1 MEHSA
6 AERRI
11 DEWKQKLIDPS
22 RRNRLIYFRPSK
34 SVTLTVSTPNAEI
47 VFNRLVVQE
56 KSWKFWLPPA
66 EQDKK
71 DNTQDEL
78 FANEPLE
85 TQALSSPKS
94 TPKQDELVCSGATR
108 TTLERT
114 LTNIFRKARTDY
126 QERGVRILYL
136 AFGTLVWKDQEKSA
150 EIRSPLV
157 LCPVNLGRE
166 SARAPYVL
174 SLAEEETI
182 LNPALQAKLFNDFT
196 IKLPEIPE
204 DWDEESLSTY
214 FDTVARKVEPLEW
227 TVETTA
233 VIGLFSFHKLVMY
246 QDLLTNAGHIK
257 AHHVVRALT
266 GEQMANSDVVGD
278 VVDERQL
285 DAIQQPEATFQILDA
300 DSSQQQCIQAVLQGV
315 SLVLQGPPG
324 TGKSQTIANV
334 IAEFIARGKTVLFVS
349 EKMAALE
356 VVSKRL
362 SDVHLGE
369 FALELHSH
377 KANKREVV
385 AELKQCL
392 DEQLVPKNLPTSS
405 EYEQLKH
412 LRQTLNDYALALHTV
427 REPLGES
434 VRDVLARLAA
444 LDDVPLVPTRLAH
457 VEQLRPQRVSGRV

>member
-1 MEHSA
+1 MATA
-6 AERRI
+6 AFKRRM

-34 SVTLTVSTPNAEI
+34 SSTSTLTISTPDAET

-66 EQDKK
+66 ERDKK
-71 DNTQDEL
+71 ENTQDEL

-85 TQALSSPKS
+85 TPVPSSPRS
-94 TPKQDELVCSGATR
+94 TPRQDELVCGEITR

-114 LTNIFRKARTDY
+114 LKNIFRKAHTDY

-136 AFGTLVWKDQEKSA
+136 AFGTLIWKDQEKSE
-150 EIRSPLV
+150 EIHSPLI
-157 LCPVNLGRE
+157 LCPVDLRRE

-182 LNPALQAKLFNDFT
+182 LNPALQAKLWNDFK

-204 DWDEESLSTY
+204 DWEEEPLSKY
-214 FDTVARKVEPLEW
+214 FDAVARQVEPLEW

-246 QDLLTNAGHIK
+246 QDLVTNAGHME
-257 AHHVVRALT
+257 AHQIICALT
-266 GEQMANSDVVGD
+266 DEQMANADATGD
-278 VVDERQL
+278 VPDPQQL
-285 DAIQQPEATFQILDA
+285 DTIQKPEETFQILDA
-300 DSSQQQCIQAVLQGV
+300 DSSQQQCIQAALRGV
-315 SLVLQGPPG
+315 TFVLQGPPG
-324 TGKSQTIANV
+324 TGKSQTIANI

-362 SDVHLGE
+362 SDVHLDE

-385 AELKQCL
+385 AELKRCL
-392 DEQLVPKNLPTSS
+392 DEQLVPKNLPTPSD
-405 EYEQLKH
+405 YEKLRH
-412 LRQTLNDYALALHTV
+412 LRQTLNRHY
-427 REPLGES
+427 
-434 VRDVLARLAA
+434 
-444 LDDVPLVPTRLAH
+444 
-457 VEQLRPQRVSGRV
+457 RV